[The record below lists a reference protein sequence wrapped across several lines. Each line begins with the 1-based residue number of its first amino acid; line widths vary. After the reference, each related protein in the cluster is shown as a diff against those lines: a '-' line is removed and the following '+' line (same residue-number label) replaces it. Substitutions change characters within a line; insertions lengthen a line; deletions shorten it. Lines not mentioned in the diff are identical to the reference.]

1 MIYHWVGKDGLAPLA
16 AAIHLGYLPFRV
28 KTEAELRFLLRQ
40 ELPLRKGVAARE
52 FGVLFMAGR
61 GRKGEGVYT
70 LATGKKPDL
79 VLKTI
84 TKILPLLGEDP
95 LNYHFVNCKTAL
107 DRHRKQSNAVGPR
120 LCCWYNAIGQM
131 VREVQRSL

>member
-1 MIYHWVGKDGLAPLA
+1 MIYHWEGKDGVAPLA
-16 AAIHLGYLPFRV
+16 AAIHLGYLPSQV
-28 KTEAELRFLLRQ
+28 ETEAELRFLLRQ
-40 ELPLRKGVAARE
+40 ELPLRKGVSARE
-52 FGVLFMAGR
+52 FGVLFLVGR

-95 LNYHFVNCKTAL
+95 LNYHFVDCKTAL
-107 DRHRKQSNAVGPR
+107 NQHRKQSTAAGPG
-120 LCCWYNAIGQM
+120 LCSWYNAIGRM
-131 VREVQRSL
+131 VQEVQRSL